1 MACNENKA
9 AYAEKNSGAA
19 SFKSSNRLLQKI

>member
-1 MACNENKA
+1 MACNDNKA

-19 SFKSSNRLLQKI
+19 SFKSSNILFAK